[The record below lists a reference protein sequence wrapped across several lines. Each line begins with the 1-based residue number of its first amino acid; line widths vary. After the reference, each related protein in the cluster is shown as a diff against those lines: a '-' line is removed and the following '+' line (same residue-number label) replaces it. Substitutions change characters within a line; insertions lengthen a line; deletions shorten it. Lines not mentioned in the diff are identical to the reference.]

1 MLKESEFLVLN
12 DLRQAGE
19 TGAAT
24 TQRHIAERTGLSLG
38 TVNSTVKLLQDRSYL
53 HDGQISASGLRALQ
67 PYKVDNAI
75 IMAAGLSSRFVPL
88 SYEKPKG
95 TLKVRGEVLIERII
109 RQLQEAGINDITVV
123 VGYMKEQ
130 FLYLE
135 DAFNVQIVIN
145 DAYLERN
152 NNSSL
157 MLVKEHFANTYILAA
172 DYYFE
177 RNIFSPYVYQAY
189 YAAIFVEGPT
199 DEWVLRTGSGDHIVK
214 TFIGGS
220 DEWIMYGEAYFD
232 KAYSRRFAE
241 ILTEVYDRPETRPK
255 LWEEIYADHIK
266 ELDMVIRRYPAGV
279 LHEFDS
285 LADVRAF
292 DSGFLANIDSAI
304 LDNICAVLQCQREQ
318 ITDIAPIPEG
328 LSNFS
333 FFFRVGEG
341 GYVYR
346 HPGAAT
352 QGILNRA
359 VEAEVEGIAAELGL
373 DATFI
378 YQDAE
383 KGWKISRFVE
393 VTEPFDYHNQQHVQ
407 TALAMVCK
415 LHNSGKSVESNF
427 DLQEETNKIK
437 QRLLGT
443 SQLDFPDFQE
453 LDQRAARLY
462 AHVQAEGVPLC
473 LCHND
478 FYEPNILIANE
489 DFYLID
495 WEYTGMSDY
504 ASDLGTFICCS
515 DYTQEQATEVLETY
529 FGRPLT
535 QAELLHC
542 LIYVSLAGYYWF
554 IWALNKEAA
563 GESVGEWLH
572 LWYRYAKEYGIIAE
586 QML

>member
-1 MLKESEFLVLN
+1 MLKEAEFRVLD
-12 DLRQAGE
+12 DLRRAQE
-19 TGAAT
+19 TGAAI
-24 TQRHIAERTGLSLG
+24 TQRDIAERTGLSLG
-38 TVNSTVKLLQDRSYL
+38 TINSTVRQLHDRSFI
-53 HDGQISASGLRALQ
+53 HDGRLSDAGLRALG

-109 RQLQEAGINDITVV
+109 RQLHEAGISDITVV

-135 DAFNVQIVIN
+135 DAFGVSIVVN

-157 MLVKEHFANTYILAA
+157 MLVRERFANTYILAS

-177 RNIFSPYVYQAY
+177 ENIFAPYVYQAY
-189 YAAIFVEGPT
+189 YAAVFASGPT
-199 DEWVLRTGSGDHIVK
+199 DEWVLRTGSGGHIVK
-214 TFIGGS
+214 AILGGS

-232 KAYSRRFAE
+232 RAYSKRFAA
-241 ILTEVYDRPETRPK
+241 ILAEVYDRPETHAK

-266 ELDMVIRRYPAGV
+266 ELDMVIKRYPDGV

-285 LADVRAF
+285 LDEVRAF
-292 DSGFLANIDSAI
+292 DSDFLSNIDSAI
-304 LDNICAVLQCQREQ
+304 LDNICMVLECQREQ
-318 ITDIAPIPEG
+318 ISAIAPIPEG

-333 FFFRVGEG
+333 FYFRVGEG
-341 GYVYR
+341 EYVYR
-346 HPGAAT
+346 HPGTAT

-378 YQDAE
+378 YQDSQ
-383 KGWKISRFVE
+383 KGWKISRFVQ
-393 VTEPFDYHNQQHVQ
+393 VTEPFDYHNPHHVQ
-407 TALAMVCK
+407 TALAMVRK
-415 LHNSGKSVESNF
+415 LHDSGKRVDGAF
-427 DLQEETNKIK
+427 DLQQETDKIK
-437 QRLLGT
+437 QRLQGS
-443 SQLDFPDFQE
+443 SQLDFPDFLE
-453 LDQRAARLY
+453 LDRRAARLY
-462 AHVQAEGVPLC
+462 SHVQAEGVPLC

-478 FYEPNILIANE
+478 FYEPNILISNE
-489 DFYLID
+489 DFFLID

-515 DYTQEQATEVLETY
+515 DYTQEQAIKVLETY
-529 FGRPLT
+529 FGRQLS

-572 LWYRYAKEYGIIAE
+572 LWYRYAKEYGIVAE